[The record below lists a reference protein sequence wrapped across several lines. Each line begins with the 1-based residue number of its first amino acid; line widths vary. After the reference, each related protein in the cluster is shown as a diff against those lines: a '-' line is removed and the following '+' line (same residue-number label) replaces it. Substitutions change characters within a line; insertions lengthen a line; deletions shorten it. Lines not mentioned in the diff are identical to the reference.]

1 MISSP
6 ASSNRRFRPQRLPA
20 HFNNRSASSHA
31 ATLRNVSRRSKHSST
46 VVGSAP
52 LTAESPCGESPTAE
66 ALATEAAAAEAPA
79 ADAPEVETPEVETPE
94 VDELGLAG
102 LDWLSLLDGGDLFPV
117 TA

>member
-1 MISSP
+1 
-6 ASSNRRFRPQRLPA
+6 
-20 HFNNRSASSHA
+20 
-31 ATLRNVSRRSKHSST
+31 

-79 ADAPEVETPEVETPE
+79 ADAPEVETPEV
-94 VDELGLAG
+94 DELGLAG

>member
-79 ADAPEVETPEVETPE
+79 ADAPEVETPEV
-94 VDELGLAG
+94 DELGLAG